1 MVVLQ
6 LATTAADRS
15 TATDEELIVWFRRA
29 GKAVR
34 SVQEKRLLISGLG
47 RVKHIESV
55 RLSASY
61 LGDADVKTEAV
72 YAIVN
77 AAEPLVK
84 GPDYKAVEAVLKR
97 ISGVQ
102 DQRLLKRIANLERD
116 IKSTAIRLSR

>member
-1 MVVLQ
+1 M
-6 LATTAADRS
+6 
-15 TATDEELIVWFRRA
+15 
-29 GKAVR
+29 
-34 SVQEKRLLISGLG
+34 LISGLG

-61 LGDADVKTEAV
+61 LGEADVKTEAA

-84 GPDYKAVEAVLKR
+84 GPDYKAVQSVLKR

-102 DQRLLKRIANLERD
+102 DQRLLDKIANLQRD
-116 IKSTAIRLSR
+116 IKSTAARVNN